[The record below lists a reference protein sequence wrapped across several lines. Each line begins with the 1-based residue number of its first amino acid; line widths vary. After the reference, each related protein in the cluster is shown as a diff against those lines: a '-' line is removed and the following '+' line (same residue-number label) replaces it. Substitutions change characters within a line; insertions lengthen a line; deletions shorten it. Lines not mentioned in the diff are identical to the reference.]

1 MSQQEKGGFHT
12 SRQLFF
18 FLFFQNVFLMINS
31 LHILQN
37 DGDYCFLGV
46 CVCLQF
52 YSQGYPSGGNCVWR
66 WKRGARELER
76 ELERK
81 PEHRA
86 PGSLT

>member
-12 SRQLFF
+12 SSQLFF
-18 FLFFQNVFLMINS
+18 FFSPKFIF
-31 LHILQN
+31 N
-37 DGDYCFLGV
+37 DQLSPHLTKRDDYYFLGV

-66 WKRGARELER
+66 WKGGAR

-81 PEHRA
+81 PEQGA
-86 PGSLT
+86 PG